1 MPYAYEGLAT
11 VTMLAL
17 YSGQPPVELTTEE
30 LPIVLRNAG
39 ANRARVEFDH
49 YLLGSVRKVLS
60 QAPHSAGQ

>member
-49 YLLGSVRKVLS
+49 YLLGPKEANVLRIEL
-60 QAPHSAGQ
+60 PV